1 MVMTALCLPALR
13 RSPASSLRAVRLAT
27 AAGGNAFVLYLARAE
42 LYKIDTICLWCT
54 AVHILTAA
62 LFGVIAVGT
71 ALLPAAP
78 PRSPGNRRL
87 RGAGAYVATGPSE
100 V

>member
-1 MVMTALCLPALR
+1 LAAATGGVVF
-13 RSPASSLRAVRLAT
+13 VR
-27 AAGGNAFVLYLARAE
+27 YLAWAE

-54 AVHILTAA
+54 AVHIVTAA

-71 ALLPAAP
+71 ALLPARP
-78 PRSPGNRRL
+78 EIGGYVVP
-87 RGAGAYVATGPSE
+87 GAYVATGPSE